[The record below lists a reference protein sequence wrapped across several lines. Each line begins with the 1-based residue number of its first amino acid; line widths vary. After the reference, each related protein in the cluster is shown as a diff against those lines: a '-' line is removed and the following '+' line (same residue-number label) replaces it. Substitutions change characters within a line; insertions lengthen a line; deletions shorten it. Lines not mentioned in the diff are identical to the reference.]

1 LSWLNGNPAFKS
13 FLIKEKMEQ
22 EEYVTNLINYLC
34 KIEKYQEFEDYLLS
48 LGYTQDDIDDVD

>member
-1 LSWLNGNPAFKS
+1 
-13 FLIKEKMEQ
+13 MEQ

-34 KIEKYQEFEDYLLS
+34 KIEKYQEFEEYLLS